1 MDDMGR
7 VSKFLVLMAVV
18 AYPVLLHTFILKEQ
32 VEVWRLVFVFAPMLL
47 VAGWVLFRLVARAWW
62 PLLLLVLT
70 GLVYVVVIGDY
81 GRISL
86 VAVNGLSH
94 ATLNLF
100 LLWLFGRT
108 LLRGREPLISQ
119 ISRHINGPL
128 KPEIVAYTRKV
139 TVAWCIFFAL
149 QVLVSLTLYIFAPIA
164 AWSLFINVLNMP
176 LLILMFVVERIY
188 QKARFPNHSRS
199 SIVKV
204 IEVFR
209 KGAVVSKRADGE
221 H

>member
-1 MDDMGR
+1 MGR
-7 VSKFLVLMAVV
+7 LGKPLMLMAVV
-18 AYPVLLHTFILKEQ
+18 AYPILLHTFILKEQ
-32 VEVWRLVFVFAPMLL
+32 VEVWQLLFVFSPMLT
-47 VAGWVLFRLVARAWW
+47 VAVWVLFRVVSRTWW
-62 PLLLLVLT
+62 PLLLLFLA
-70 GLVYVVVIGDY
+70 GLVYFVVKGEY
-81 GRISL
+81 GRVGL

-108 LLRGREPLISQ
+108 LMRGREPLITQ
-119 ISRHINGPL
+119 ISRHINGQL
-128 KPEIVAYTRKV
+128 KPEIIAYTKMV
-139 TVAWCIFFAL
+139 TVAWCTFFSL

-164 AWSLFINVLNMP
+164 TWSLFINVLDMP
-176 LLILMFVVERIY
+176 LLILMFTVERIY
-188 QKARFPNHSRS
+188 QRMHFPNHSRT

-209 KGAVVSKRADGE
+209 KGAAASKNVGGE